1 MQQYSQLR
9 RLRFARLLFCC
20 HSPPLQIDIFLFK
33 ILEILITLRNSDHV
47 LPSGGA
53 QLAKSFA
60 VSKLATCTMYNAQ
73 NTMHNT
79 QCTMY
84 NEQCTIHNTQCTMQ
98 MLLLYFKKITARCVR
113 ELNKYTINIQLEQ
126 YLFSSPQTIKWNSS
140 SLSLSFQARS

>member
-9 RLRFARLLFCC
+9 RHRFARLLFCC
-20 HSPPLQIDIFLFK
+20 HSPPLQINIFLFK

-53 QLAKSFA
+53 QLAKSLA
-60 VSKLATCTMYNAQ
+60 VSKLATCTMYN
-73 NTMHNT
+73 T
-79 QCTMY
+79 
-84 NEQCTIHNTQCTMQ
+84 QCTIHNAQCTMNNVQ
-98 MLLLYFKKITARCVR
+98 YTIHSAQYRCYCYTSKKITARCVR

-126 YLFSSPQTIKWNSS
+126 YFSSSPQTIKWNSS